1 MSEREEY
8 TPDTGAVRA
17 AYTRAM
23 RQAFIASTAEH
34 IEEFDRWLAAHD
46 RALREQIAR
55 EYGIGDLTS
64 RPLRDAQDEIARLES
79 LVNYLRREN
88 RRLDNTIARRD
99 QRCEDLAASLDEM
112 RAAHSP
118 TTTTTRRTP

>member
-23 RQAFIASTAEH
+23 RQAFIASTSEH

-55 EYGIGDLTS
+55 DIEAHATAREDVLFERMRDPLPGDYVAKGNTDG
-64 RPLRDAQDEIARLES
+64 LRLAARIARGE
-79 LVNYLRREN
+79 
-88 RRLDNTIARRD
+88 D
-99 QRCEDLAASLDEM
+99 QTDE
-112 RAAHSP
+112 
-118 TTTTTRRTP
+118 

>member
-17 AYTRAM
+17 AYARAM
-23 RQAFIASTAEH
+23 RQAFIASTSEH

-55 EYGIGDLTS
+55 AVE
-64 RPLRDAQDEIARLES
+64 E
-79 LVNYLRREN
+79 RREHFIAETTLTLGGLPAWTDAYLN
-88 RRLDNTIARRD
+88 GLDDAIDVARGED
-99 QRCEDLAASLDEM
+99 QTDE
-112 RAAHSP
+112 
-118 TTTTTRRTP
+118 